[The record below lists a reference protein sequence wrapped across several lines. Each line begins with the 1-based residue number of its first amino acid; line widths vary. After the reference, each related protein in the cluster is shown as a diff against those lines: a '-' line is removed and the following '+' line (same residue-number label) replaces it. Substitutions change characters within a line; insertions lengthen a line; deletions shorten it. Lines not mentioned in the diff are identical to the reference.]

1 MRKIIQLILLAILSG
16 CATTQ
21 NYELVLSSWVG
32 RDEIELIRGWGPPRQ
47 TYESAGSKFLV
58 YFSSRN
64 VFLPG
69 TSPTVTTTLV
79 GNTAYTNSIGGSPN
93 MNVGMTCQTTF
104 ESVHSR
110 IVSWSWKGNDCKALT
125 AEKVSEKI
133 KSPEESSLL

>member
-58 YFSSRN
+58 GGFKFEAQHALKIDGILLK
-64 VFLPG
+64 VF
-69 TSPTVTTTLV
+69 
-79 GNTAYTNSIGGSPN
+79 
-93 MNVGMTCQTTF
+93 
-104 ESVHSR
+104 
-110 IVSWSWKGNDCKALT
+110 
-125 AEKVSEKI
+125 
-133 KSPEESSLL
+133 